1 MSQRPWPCEI
11 IFCEFLVITMH
22 MVIRQIMINFWIYKK
37 SVKNLQTVAGDEA
50 VEEFLE
56 KLLGE
61 LGSAGLFESA
71 VGL

>member
-1 MSQRPWPCEI
+1 MRKK
-11 IFCEFLVITMH
+11 EFFH
-22 MVIRQIMINFWIYKK
+22 Y
-37 SVKNLQTVAGDEA
+37 SHTVVGDEA

-61 LGSAGLFESA
+61 LGKAGLLDSA

>member
-1 MSQRPWPCEI
+1 M
-11 IFCEFLVITMH
+11 
-22 MVIRQIMINFWIYKK
+22 KK
-37 SVKNLQTVAGDEA
+37 MYLQTVAGDEA

-61 LGSAGLFESA
+61 LGRAGLFESA

>member
-1 MSQRPWPCEI
+1 MLR
-11 IFCEFLVITMH
+11 
-22 MVIRQIMINFWIYKK
+22 K
-37 SVKNLQTVAGDEA
+37 KNLQTVAGDEA